1 MLKMDSSNKSFEG
14 ALIVN
19 GLIPED
25 DLWNGLKDLLNEIE
39 DLPQP
44 FHWYGLSA
52 WELHISVHRKNRNG
66 DIAPPLKWAGSALAS
81 PGACAAIAFRCKP
94 FGDELDQDLSIGITK
109 CLFRDLVLTF
119 TFAAN
124 IAQPGCFGV
133 RSIIT
138 RCSDGSFEEET
149 GITHDLDSA
158 LGYSRKTGW
167 PPLVPVPFGS
177 VYIWIVRNLFHL
189 RHGDTPVSRAFNA
202 YTWLFGKAGSDFPF
216 RLVSALIGIEAL
228 FATTTSG
235 VTDQVRRRAQI
246 LLGNRTSFKKDLD
259 KMYAARSA
267 FLHGSTLLPA
277 NGFSWEP
284 PNAIE
289 NKLEKIFSAEN
300 IASAVLL
307 SSLQRLVEKDWTS
320 LEFSENLMGSNNE
333 EPQSIKEVVQ
343 GISIPYAY
351 PSQLN
356 EWMARFVRRFD

>member
-1 MLKMDSSNKSFEG
+1 MDTSNTFFEG
-14 ALIVN
+14 ALIVD

-25 DLWNGLKDLLNEIE
+25 DLWNELIELLKEIE

-44 FHWYGLSA
+44 VPWHGLCVWA
-52 WELHISVHRKNRNG
+52 LHVSVHRKTRN
-66 DIAPPLKWAGSALAS
+66 DTSPPLEWAASALA
-81 PGACAAIAFRCKP
+81 PPNACAAIAFKCSP
-94 FGDELDQDLSIGITK
+94 VVGDELDHDLSTEISK
-109 CLFRDLVLTF
+109 CLFEDFARIF

-124 IAQPGCFGV
+124 IARPGCFNV
-133 RSIIT
+133 RSIVT
-138 RCSDGSFEEET
+138 RCSDGSCEEES
-149 GITHDLDSA
+149 GIVHN
-158 LGYSRKTGW
+158 LGAAVDYSHKTGW

-177 VYIWIVRNLFHL
+177 VYMWIVQNLFHL
-189 RHGDTPVSRAFNA
+189 RPGDTPVSRAFNA
-202 YTWLFGKAGSDFPF
+202 YTWLFGEAGIDFPF
-216 RLVSALIGIEAL
+216 CLVSALIGIEAL
-228 FATTTSG
+228 FATTTTG
-235 VTDQVRRRAQI
+235 VADQVRRRAQL
-246 LLGNRTSFKKDLD
+246 LLGSRTTFKKDLD

-267 FLHGSTLLPA
+267 FLHGSTHLRA
-277 NGFSWEP
+277 KGFSWEP
-284 PNAIE
+284 PKAIE

-307 SSLQRLVEKDWTS
+307 SSLQRLVEKDWTA